1 MMLADRFKTT
11 AIALVAFALTIIIRR
26 GVDSFF
32 VPPDILNIINIAT
45 VFMLC
50 LVIVVITRTWIPRF
64 KR

>member
-1 MMLADRFKTT
+1 
-11 AIALVAFALTIIIRR
+11 
-26 GVDSFF
+26 VDSFF